1 MRLPVPFVQLP
12 LQFDAGALAAEVA
25 ALGEGAWRE
34 HPQKFA
40 GNSMLPLLAVGGD
53 PANETFAGE
62 MKPTAELLRSPYLMR
77 VLSSF
82 GAVLGRTRL
91 MRLSGQAEVS
101 PHVDVD
107 YYWAERVR
115 VHVPIRTQPGVRFV
129 CGGQTVHMAEGECWI
144 FDTWREH
151 MVYNDTPEQRIHLVS
166 DTVGGA
172 EFWSLV
178 ERGRPHD
185 AQPPGWQKRGIA
197 PGAPAGAPTLRCER
211 FNVPRV
217 MSPWELQHHLQGFE
231 ADLADPASQDAAR
244 IRAAGARLVR
254 AWRGLWAH
262 YGDSAAG
269 AGESY
274 RAALQAFLDELPDS
288 AMASRLRNGTPWFN
302 AVASA
307 ALRPAVRAGVD

>member
-1 MRLPVPFVQLP
+1 MRLPAPFIRLP
-12 LQFDAGALAAEVA
+12 LQFDADALAAEVA

-53 PANETFAGE
+53 PANESFSGE
-62 MKPTAELLRSPYLMR
+62 MAPTRELARCPYLLQVM
-77 VLSSF
+77 SSF

-107 YYWAERVR
+107 YYWTERVR

-144 FDTWREH
+144 FDTWRQH
-151 MVYNDTPEQRIHLVS
+151 MVYNDTPEQRIHLVA

-178 ERGRPHD
+178 DRGRPHD
-185 AQPPGWQKRGIA
+185 AQPPGWQARRIE
-197 PGAPAGAPTLRCER
+197 PGAAPDAAPLLCER
-211 FNVPRV
+211 LNVPRV
-217 MSPWELQHHLQGFE
+217 MGPWELQHHLQWFE
-231 ADLADPASQDAAR
+231 ADLAEPASPDAAS

-262 YGDSAAG
+262 HGDAG
-269 AGESY
+269 GGDAY
-274 RAALQAFLDELPDS
+274 RAALQAFLDELPES
-288 AMASRLRNGTPWFN
+288 AMACRLRNGTPWFN

-307 ALRPAVRAGVD
+307 ALRRAVRAEVH

>member
-12 LQFDAGALAAEVA
+12 LQFDAAALAAEVA
-25 ALGEGAWRE
+25 ALGEDAWRD

-40 GNSMLPLLAVGGD
+40 GNSMLPLLAVAGD
-53 PANETFAGE
+53 PANESFAGE
-62 MKPTAELLRSPYLMR
+62 MAPTPALRRSPYLGQ
-77 VLSSF
+77 VLASL
-82 GAVLGRTRL
+82 GATLGRTRL

-107 YYWAERVR
+107 YYWTERVR
-115 VHVPIRTQPGVRFV
+115 VHIPVRTQPGVRFV
-129 CGGQTVHMAEGECWI
+129 CGGQTVHMAEGDCWI

-151 MVYNDTPEQRIHLVS
+151 MVYNDSPEQRIHLVA

-185 AQPPGWQKRGIA
+185 AQPPGWEKRRVA
-197 PGAPAGAPTLRCER
+197 PGAAAVPELRCER
-211 FNVPRV
+211 FNIPRV
-217 MSPWELQHHLQGFE
+217 MSPWELQHHLLGFE
-231 ADLADPASQDAAR
+231 SDLVDPASQDAAR
-244 IRAAGARLVR
+244 IRAAGRRLVR

-262 YGDSAAG
+262 YGDAAG
-269 AGESY
+269 GEAY

-288 AMASRLRNGTPWFN
+288 ATASPLRNGTPWFK
-302 AVASA
+302 AVVAA
-307 ALRPAVRAGVD
+307 ALKPAVRAGVD

>member
-12 LQFDAGALAAEVA
+12 LHFDAGALASEVD
-25 ALGEGAWRE
+25 ALGAGAWRE
-34 HPQKFA
+34 HPQKFP

-53 PANETFAGE
+53 PANESFAGE
-62 MKPTAELLRSPYLMR
+62 MAPTPALARCPYLGQ
-77 VLSSF
+77 VLSSL

-91 MRLSGQAEVS
+91 MRLSGQSEVS
-101 PHVDVD
+101 PHADVD

-129 CGGQTVHMAEGECWI
+129 CGGQEVHMAEGECWI
-144 FDTWREH
+144 FDTWRQH
-151 MVYNDTPEQRIHLVS
+151 MVYNDTPEQRIHLVV

-172 EFWSLV
+172 DFWSLV

-185 AQPPGWQKRGIA
+185 AMPPGWA
-197 PGAPAGAPTLRCER
+197 PRRVAPVAATAAPALRCER

-217 MSPWELQHHLQGFE
+217 MSPWELQHHLHGFE
-231 ADLADPASQDAAR
+231 ADLAEPASPDAAR
-244 IRAAGARLVR
+244 IRAAGARLSR

-262 YGDSAAG
+262 YGDADGGGG
-269 AGESY
+269 AY

-288 AMASRLRNGTPWFN
+288 AMACRLRNGTPWFN

-307 ALRPAVRAGVD
+307 ALRPAVRSDVR

>member
-1 MRLPVPFVQLP
+1 MPVPFVQLP
-12 LQFDAGALAAEVA
+12 LLFDAGALAAEVD

-53 PANETFAGE
+53 PANESFSGE
-62 MKPTAELLRSPYLMR
+62 LAPTPELGCCPYLQQ

-144 FDTWREH
+144 FDTWRQH
-151 MVYNDTPEQRIHLVS
+151 MVYNDTPAQRIHLVA

-172 EFWSLV
+172 GFWSLV
-178 ERGRPHD
+178 DRGRAPD
-185 AQPPGWQKRGIA
+185 AQPPAWQPIRVA
-197 PGAPAGAPTLRCER
+197 PDAAARPVLRCER
-211 FNVPRV
+211 QNVPRV

-231 ADLADPASQDAAR
+231 AELSDPASPDAAR
-244 IRAAGARLVR
+244 VRAAGMRLVR

-262 YGDSAAG
+262 HGDAG
-269 AGESY
+269 GGGDDY

-288 AMASRLRNGTPWFN
+288 VSALRLRNGTPWFN

-307 ALRPAVRAGVD
+307 ALRPAVRADVR